1 MGDTDITLVVSGA
14 PLTARTPDLVAA
26 LLADGWHTAVVGTP
40 ASAAWLDVEAV
51 AGLTGEA
58 PRFDF
63 RSPEQAKRGGPP
75 AAVVVCP
82 ATFNTVNKAAV
93 GAADTYALA
102 VLCEALGTGLPTVV
116 VPMVNNKLWGHPA
129 WAPSLAVFRK
139 VGAALV
145 DVHTGG
151 PEVSAVTSGTGG
163 DVVAQFQVAWV
174 TAQLRRLL
182 PR

>member
-1 MGDTDITLVVSGA
+1 MGDTDITLVVCGA
-14 PLTARTPDLVAA
+14 PLTTRTPDLVGA
-26 LLADGWHTAVVGTP
+26 LLADGWRPTVVGTP
-40 ASAAWLDVEAV
+40 SASAWLDVEAV
-51 AGLTGEA
+51 ARLTGDA

-93 GAADTYALA
+93 GASDTYALA
-102 VLCEALGTGLPTVV
+102 VLCEAMGTGIPTVL

-129 WAPSLAVFRK
+129 WAGSLAVFRNAG
-139 VGAALV
+139 VALV
-145 DVHTGG
+145 DIRTGH
-151 PEVSAVTSGTGG
+151 PDVEAVMSGTGG
-163 DVVAQFQVAWV
+163 DVVARFQPAWV
-174 TAQLRRLL
+174 IAQLKRLL

>member
-1 MGDTDITLVVSGA
+1 MADTEITLVVCGA

-26 LLADGWHTAVVGTP
+26 LLAEGWRPTVVGTP

-51 AGLTGEA
+51 AELTGEA

-63 RSPEQAKRGGPP
+63 RSPDQAKRGGSP

-102 VLCEALGTGLPTVV
+102 VLCEALGTSLPTVL

-129 WAPSLAVFRK
+129 WAPSLAVFRN

-145 DVHTGG
+145 DIHTGRL
-151 PEVSAVTSGTGG
+151 EVDAVTSGTGG
-163 DVVAQFQVAWV
+163 DVVAHFQPAWV

-182 PR
+182 LR